1 MKSESMSTN
10 LRVCV
15 VGAGKMGADHIE
27 RLTRR
32 IAGAEVSVVVDADI
46 SRAKKAVEAIPSAMA
61 GSDIG
66 EALDR
71 GDVNAVLIATPG
83 FLHRDMLLQV
93 RERDLPILCE
103 KPLTP
108 DAPSSWEILEA
119 EQRLGKKRIQVG
131 FMRRFDAEYQRLRAI
146 ITSGDLGELLML
158 HCSHRV
164 PETPHDFTNE
174 MLINDAVVHEFDVI
188 RYLTGEEIK
197 NVQVRLGRASR
208 HSHSGQH
215 DPQHVLLEIE
225 NGVLADVEIFVNTKF
240 GYQVATQAVFEE
252 GIVNIGEDGGPYV
265 RSAGR
270 WGGEITPTF
279 VERFGRAFDTE
290 VQRWVN
296 AAKIGEVGGPTAWD
310 GYATAACCEA
320 GVAAQKSGEKVD
332 VSLKAK
338 PGIYN

>member
-46 SRAKKAVEAIPSAMA
+46 SRAKKAVESIPSAVA
-61 GSDIG
+61 VSDIG
-66 EALDR
+66 QALAR
-71 GDVNAVLIATPG
+71 GEVNAVLIATPG

-93 RERDLPILCE
+93 REQDLPILCE

-108 DAPSSWEILEA
+108 DAPSSWEIVEA
-119 EQRLGKKRIQVG
+119 EQRLGRKRIQVG
-131 FMRRFDAEYQRLRAI
+131 FMRRFDAEYQRLRGI
-146 ITSGDLGELLML
+146 ITSGELGELLML
-158 HCSHRV
+158 HCAHRN
-164 PETPHDFTNE
+164 PETPPGFTNE
-174 MLINDAVVHEFDVI
+174 MLINDSVVHEFDVI
-188 RYLTGEEIK
+188 RYLTGEEIR

-208 HSHSGQH
+208 HAPSGQH
-215 DPQHVLLEIE
+215 DPQQVLMEIE
-225 NGVLADVEIFVNTKF
+225 SGVLADVEIFVNAQF
-240 GYQVATQAVFEE
+240 GYQVATQAVFEK
-252 GIVNIGEDGGPYV
+252 GIVNIGEDGGPYI

-270 WGGEITPTF
+270 WGGEITPGF
-279 VERFGRAFDTE
+279 VERFRDAYDIE
-290 VQRWVN
+290 IQRWVD
-296 AAKIGEVGGPTAWD
+296 ATKRGEVDGPTAWD

-332 VSLKAK
+332 VSLKNK
-338 PGIYN
+338 PSIYC

>member
-10 LRVCV
+10 LKVCV

-46 SRAKKAVEAIPSAMA
+46 SRAKKAVEAIPSAVA
-61 GSDIG
+61 VSDIG
-66 EALDR
+66 QALDR
-71 GDVNAVLIATPG
+71 RDVNAVLIATPG

-93 RERDLPILCE
+93 REQDLPILCE

-119 EQRLGKKRIQVG
+119 EQRLGRKRIQVG

-146 ITSGDLGELLML
+146 ITSGELGELLML

-332 VSLKAK
+332 VSLKTK
-338 PGIYN
+338 PSIYN